1 MISKRTHLIKPL
13 LGMDYAFISH
23 GKGIYLYD
31 EDGHAFIDGCSGAV
45 TANIGHAVPEIKE
58 AMVKQAD
65 QVSFVYRSQF
75 TSSSAELLAERLCR
89 NAPGDLDWVFFV
101 NSGSEA
107 LETALKI
114 AVQYWQE
121 LGRPTKNRIISRWMS
136 YHGITMGALSMSG
149 HVIRRSRFSAMLE
162 HYPELSPPYCYR
174 CSYNE
179 HCPNCS
185 KHYAL
190 EFEKTIQRLGAETI
204 AAFVCEPI
212 IGAAGGAVV
221 PPDSYFKEMK
231 AVCER
236 YDILFIADEVMTGV
250 GRTGKMYAME
260 HWGVAPDILA
270 LGKGMSAGYTPMAAT
285 LVSDRIILEIERGS
299 KVVLSGHTFSAN
311 PLSSAI
317 CLAVLDYIEENN
329 LVKNAEEKGDLLLN
343 GLKEL
348 QSIYPFIG
356 DVRGKGLLTAI
367 EFVQDQLT
375 KEPFL
380 LQNEVTNRFIRKCY
394 DSGLLVYTA
403 AGGLNGIAG
412 DAVIV
417 APPLI
422 IQENEVHLLLNKLN
436 QALAELEKELIIEGI
451 YSRRSIS

>member
-1 MISKRTHLIKPL
+1 MDKRSHLIKPL
-13 LGMDYAFISH
+13 LGTEYPLVSH

-31 EDGHAFIDGCSGAV
+31 EDGHSFLDGCSGAV
-45 TANIGHAVPEIKE
+45 TANIGHGVTEITE
-58 AMVKQAD
+58 AMVQQAA

-75 TSSSAELLAERLCR
+75 TSSAAEKLAERLCES
-89 NAPGDLDWVFFV
+89 APGDLEWVFFV

-107 LETALKI
+107 METALKI
-114 AVQYWQE
+114 AIQYWQE
-121 LGRPTKNRIISRWMS
+121 LGRATKNRVISRWMS

-149 HVIRRSRFSAMLE
+149 HVIRRSRFAALLE

-174 CSYNE
+174 CSFQDQ
-179 HCPNCS
+179 CPNCS
-185 KHYAL
+185 KQYAL
-190 EFEKTIQRLGAETI
+190 EFEQTIQRLGADTI

-221 PPDSYFKEMK
+221 PPENYFKEMK
-231 AVCER
+231 KVCEK
-236 YDILFIADEVMTGV
+236 YDILFIADEVMTGI

-285 LVSDRIILEIERGS
+285 LVSERIIDTIERGS

-317 CLAVLDYIEENN
+317 CLAVLDYIEKNS
-329 LVKNAEEKGDLLLN
+329 VVQNAEKSGAVLLK

-348 QSIYPFIG
+348 QSIYPIIG

-367 EFVQDQLT
+367 ELVQDRLT
-375 KEPFL
+375 KEPFPI
-380 LQNEVTNRFIRKCY
+380 QHEVTNRLIRKCY
-394 DSGLLVYTA
+394 EAGLLVYTS

-412 DAVIV
+412 DAIII

-422 IQENEVHLLLNKLN
+422 IQENEVHLLLSKLN
-436 QALAELEKELIIEGI
+436 SGLSSLVSELETEGL
-451 YSRRSIS
+451 YETRSIS

>member
-1 MISKRTHLIKPL
+1 MTKRTHLIKPL
-13 LGMDYAFISH
+13 LGMDYAVISH

-31 EDGHAFIDGCSGAV
+31 EHGHSFIDGCSGAV
-45 TANIGHAVPEIKE
+45 TANIGHGVSEIKE
-58 AMVKQAD
+58 AMVAQAD

-75 TSSSAELLAERLCR
+75 TSTSAEQLAERLCQS
-89 NAPGDLDWVFFV
+89 APGDLDWVFFV

-107 LETALKI
+107 METALKI

-149 HVIRRSRFSAMLE
+149 HVIRRSRFNALLE
-162 HYPELSPPYCYR
+162 HYPALSPPYCYR
-174 CSYNE
+174 CSFQE

-185 KHYAL
+185 KQYAL
-190 EFEKTIQRLGAETI
+190 EFEQTIQRLGAETI
-204 AAFVCEPI
+204 AAFVCEPV
-212 IGAAGGAVV
+212 IGASGGAVV
-221 PPDSYFKEMK
+221 PPEHYFKEMK
-231 AVCER
+231 AVCDR
-236 YDILFIADEVMTGV
+236 YDILFIADEVMTGL

-260 HWGVAPDILA
+260 HWGITPDLLA

-285 LVSDRIILEIERGS
+285 LVSDRIIQVIERGS

-317 CLAVLDYIEENN
+317 CLAVLDYIEKND
-329 LVKNAEEKGDLLLN
+329 VIYNAEKSGAVLMK

-348 QSIYPFIG
+348 QAHFPIIG
-356 DVRGKGLLTAI
+356 DVRGLGLLTGI
-367 EFVQDQLT
+367 EFVQNHIT

-380 LQNEVTNRFIRKCY
+380 LHYEVTNRFIRKCY
-394 DSGLLVYTA
+394 EAGLLVYTA
-403 AGGLNGIAG
+403 AGGLNGMAG

-417 APPLI
+417 APPLV
-422 IQENEVHLLLNKLN
+422 IQENEVRLILSKLN
-436 QALAELEKELIIEGI
+436 GALKELEKELEAEGL
-451 YSRRSIS
+451 YVRRSIS